1 MPASEMSAAVVP
13 SVAPLLTGP
22 HSSLLCRRD
31 YGLDL
36 LPFLLMDPLDL
47 LPPLLG

>member
-1 MPASEMSAAVVP
+1 MAASETSAAMPAVAA
-13 SVAPLLTGP
+13 LLTRA

-36 LPFLLMDPLDL
+36 LLFLLMDPLDL
-47 LPPLLG
+47 LPPLPR